1 MALGLKSN
9 AAPFGAECV
18 ERFTSHY
25 APKGA
30 EEHLGSRE
38 VYKHLTPPG

>member
-1 MALGLKSN
+1 MFIALGLKSN
-9 AAPFGAECV
+9 PAPLGAECV

-30 EEHLGSRE
+30 QKYLGGRQ
-38 VYKHLTPPG
+38 VYKHLTP

>member
-1 MALGLKSN
+1 MFIALGLKSN
-9 AAPFGAECV
+9 PAPLGAECV

-30 EEHLGSRE
+30 EEYFWVVARSINIS
-38 VYKHLTPPG
+38 P